1 MDDCI
6 TQAGES
12 VTQKRSKNLIPFL
25 KFLVYRK
32 ANFASNEAGEDDKSC
47 KSQDSESRSDW
58 QVLLVKLITGEV
70 WDEYMYVGKE
80 NIASRKKIEVNDMH
94 NPFLYILVSLFLL
107 LVLFCTLL
115 CVRFSSLP
123 CTNFSTF
130 HFSSFFQSTNCFLF
144 DPHRQF
150 AIIDNP
156 STYLTDPTMTKK
168 NRDRLQ
174 SH

>member
-70 WDEYMYVGKE
+70 WDGYMYVGKE

-107 LVLFCTLL
+107 LCAFLHIVVCAVFLAAVHEFLHFPFFFLL
-115 CVRFSSLP
+115 SI
-123 CTNFSTF
+123 N
-130 HFSSFFQSTNCFLF
+130 
-144 DPHRQF
+144 
-150 AIIDNP
+150 
-156 STYLTDPTMTKK
+156 
-168 NRDRLQ
+168 
-174 SH
+174 

>member
-70 WDEYMYVGKE
+70 WDGYMYVGKE
-80 NIASRKKIEVNDMH
+80 NIASRKKKSRSTTCTTLSFI
-94 NPFLYILVSLFLL
+94 SLFLSSFYC
-107 LVLFCTLL
+107 VLFCTLL

-156 STYLTDPTMTKK
+156 
-168 NRDRLQ
+168 
-174 SH
+174 